1 MVYEPSQSVSAV
13 KIKITDSGAYT
24 ANSIREIEGY
34 CSGTQGLQ
42 LKKDSIT
49 HVNNGDKVSP
59 RTHDKVE
66 ANLIERKE
74 TDVVDEKEIILNQ
87 LRSGERN
94 FDIAHTIWMLQYI
107 TEAQYHDTASLSAD
121 YEANPFKKTL
131 NSLAFNMLT
140 GNQWPSIRFSSTNS
154 QTDFHVGDRRDVYEN
169 TNCVDKQ
176 SPLLYFENYDTEL
189 AAQLYYEAALIVVG
203 PDHKMQHP
211 KPSEELYL
219 SKATKEQLKQFDGE
233 DGDIAVYQKD
243 KAEAGDR
250 NAQMWIAG
258 RYYHGLNGFQLDRQ
272 RAANIF
278 RDVADQGDPEAAYN
292 FGVMRLNGQD
302 GNPPDEQV
310 ANRYFNIATTASFSP
325 ALNGIGVQHMKKGD
339 YANALKYFD
348 MAAREMSADGH
359 FNMGTLCRDG
369 KGVKKNL
376 RKALMHFAIA
386 ATLGQPRAM
395 WTLGKAYFFSPKLA
409 QQDYSYKFR

>member
-1 MVYEPSQSVSAV
+1 PN
-13 KIKITDSGAYT
+13 TPD
-24 ANSIREIEGY
+24 R
-34 CSGTQGLQ
+34 
-42 LKKDSIT
+42 
-49 HVNNGDKVSP
+49 
-59 RTHDKVE
+59 VE

-107 TEAQYHDTASLSAD
+107 TEAQYHDAATLSAD

-131 NSLAFNMLT
+131 NSLAFNTVT

-154 QTDFHVGDRRDVYEN
+154 QADFHVADRRDVYAN

-176 SPLLYFENYDTEL
+176 SPLLYFTNYDTEL

-233 DGDIAVYQKD
+233 DGDIAVFQKD

-258 RYYHGLNGFQLDRQ
+258 RY
-272 RAANIF
+272 
-278 RDVADQGDPEAAYN
+278 
-292 FGVMRLNGQD
+292 
-302 GNPPDEQV
+302 
-310 ANRYFNIATTASFSP
+310 
-325 ALNGIGVQHMKKGD
+325 
-339 YANALKYFD
+339 
-348 MAAREMSADGH
+348 
-359 FNMGTLCRDG
+359 
-369 KGVKKNL
+369 
-376 RKALMHFAIA
+376 
-386 ATLGQPRAM
+386 
-395 WTLGKAYFFSPKLA
+395 
-409 QQDYSYKFR
+409 